1 MNKLIA
7 PLVFFVSGLLWAQDM
22 PALRDWTR
30 DKPQWKD
37 NKAELAY
44 FANRC
49 ASAFDLVGNHF
60 AVHATLDE
68 QLRSANIFLNHSDTY
83 VRVGYFLSIKLGA
96 NETEVLNRYNVINST
111 YAQWMKDNLALNGQV
126 MQGVLSDDVEYC
138 LLQYMN
144 VFITAKELELEFA
157 TSKPATLVKAQT
169 DDKKLDMGIL
179 QAVWTYIKSETSA
192 PADFPMPKVVV
203 DASLPITARM
213 VFQFPSAEHPDYT
226 LQIGVSPRTLSAWNR
241 GMVSWA
247 AGHELAHYAFLMR
260 ENGWVEQ
267 AQYQSTTKHHCNPEF
282 IRLTS
287 GIADFLSD
295 ELTNGKDRL
304 RMYSEVF
311 RSCSRHPE
319 Q

>member
-1 MNKLIA
+1 MKKLIA
-7 PLVFFVSGLLWAQDM
+7 LVLVFFSSLLSAQEM
-22 PALRDWTR
+22 PSLRDWTQ

-68 QLRSANIFLNHSDTY
+68 QLRSSNIFLNHSDTY

-96 NETEVLNRYNVINST
+96 SETDVLNRYNTINNT
-111 YAQWMKDNLALNGQV
+111 YAQWMKDNLASHGQV
-126 MQGVLSDDVEYC
+126 MHGVLSDDVEFC

-144 VFITAKELELEFA
+144 IFITAKELELEFA
-157 TSKPATLVKAQT
+157 SSKPSTLMPTQAA
-169 DDKKLDMGIL
+169 DRKLDMGIL
-179 QAVWTYIKSETSA
+179 QAVWSFIKTETAA
-192 PADFPMPKVVV
+192 PADFPMPLVVV
-203 DASLPITARM
+203 DPTLPITARM
-213 VFQFPSAEHPDYT
+213 VFQFPSADHPNNQ

-247 AGHELAHYAFLMR
+247 AGHELTHYAFLMR
-260 ENGWVEQ
+260 ENGWVQ
-267 AQYQSTTKHHCNPEF
+267 QDKYQSTTKHHCNPEF

-287 GIADFLSD
+287 GIADLLSD
-295 ELTNGKDRL
+295 QLTNGKDRL

>member
-1 MNKLIA
+1 MKNVA
-7 PLVFFVSGLLWAQDM
+7 TFLLCCLCSLSWAQEM
-22 PALRDWTR
+22 PSLRDWTQ

-37 NKAELAY
+37 NKTELAY

-68 QLRSANIFLNHSDTY
+68 QLRSSNIFLNHSDTY

-96 NETEVLNRYNVINST
+96 SETDVLNRYNTINST
-111 YAQWMKDNLALNGQV
+111 YAQWMKANLAANGQV
-126 MQGVLSDDVEYC
+126 MQGVLSDDVEFC

-144 VFITAKELELEFA
+144 IFITAKELEIEFA
-157 TSKPATLVKAQT
+157 SSKPSTLMPTQAT
-169 DDKKLDMGIL
+169 DKKLDMGIL
-179 QAVWTYIKSETSA
+179 QAVWSFIKAETSA
-192 PADFPMPKVVV
+192 PVDFPMPLVVV
-203 DASLPITARM
+203 DATLPITARM
-213 VFQFPSAEHPDYT
+213 VFQFPSAEHPNNQ

-247 AGHELAHYAFLMR
+247 AGHELTHYAFLMR
-260 ENGWVEQ
+260 ENGWLQ
-267 AQYQSTTKHHCNPEF
+267 KDKYQSTTKHHCNPEF

-287 GIADFLSD
+287 GIADLLSD
-295 ELTNGKDRL
+295 QLTNGKDRL